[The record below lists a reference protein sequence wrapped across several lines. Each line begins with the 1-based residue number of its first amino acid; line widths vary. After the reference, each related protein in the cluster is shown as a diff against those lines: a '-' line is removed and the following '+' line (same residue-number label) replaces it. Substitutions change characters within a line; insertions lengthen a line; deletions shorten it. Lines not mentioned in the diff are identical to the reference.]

1 MSKEEKITI
10 TSEMAESIVVMGDNI
25 LDLSE
30 IESLRLS
37 LAEDDSDQNLAR
49 IMALVNNQSG
59 ELDHLVDDPDNTAEE
74 TERYLKESDIW
85 WDFYVELTDE
95 VKLRLETSN
104 FQKSTDYETEDV
116 GLYYLVK
123 PFMEQNGYIDGK
135 GWWIQNG

>member
-10 TSEMAESIVVMGDNI
+10 TPEMAESIVVMGDNI

-30 IESLRLS
+30 IEGLRLS

-49 IMALVNNQSG
+49 IMALVNNQPG

-123 PFMEQNGYIDGK
+123 PFMEQNGYTDGK